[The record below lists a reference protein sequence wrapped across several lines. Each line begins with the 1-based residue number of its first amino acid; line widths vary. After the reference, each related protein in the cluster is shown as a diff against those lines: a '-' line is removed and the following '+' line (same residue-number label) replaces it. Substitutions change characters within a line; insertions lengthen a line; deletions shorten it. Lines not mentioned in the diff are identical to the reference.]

1 MTHRGSSNPQTG
13 SSNPLCVFL
22 YLKTVMLYIIFI
34 TFILHRLIRKVFM
47 KNQEKHILS
56 SITANS
62 RSFLLI
68 YLSLFSF
75 QFSQEILLP
84 SLNYNDQIIYH
95 NYYTLNYSEEHEQAS
110 WVAYILKDI
119 QKKGIFKRSNN
130 FRLDP
135 KVRTG
140 SASVKDYKMS
150 GYDRGHLAPASDMSF
165 SSIAMSES
173 FYLSNISPQVAGF
186 NRGIW
191 KRLESLIRGW
201 VKTDLELQIVTGG
214 VLNNSFKRIG
224 SNNVS
229 VPDFFYK
236 VILDIK
242 EPGIKG
248 IGFILP
254 NKGSKLGLE
263 KYAMSIDEVEDFTGI
278 NFFESL
284 PDDLENKI
292 ESRLDLDK
300 FNFLTSNQK
309 SGSDIHP
316 QIPRLKIEKININ
329 LSSKSELMNLPGI
342 GDKLSTRIIK
352 YRNINGHFNS
362 INDIQKVKGIGL
374 KTANKL
380 KPFIFF

>member
-1 MTHRGSSNPQTG
+1 
-13 SSNPLCVFL
+13 
-22 YLKTVMLYIIFI
+22 
-34 TFILHRLIRKVFM
+34 M
-47 KNQEKHILS
+47 KNQEKHILL
-56 SITANS
+56 SIAANS
-62 RSFLLI
+62 RSFLFI

-84 SLNYNDQIIYH
+84 SLDYNDQIIYH

-242 EPGIKG
+242 EPDIKG

-309 SGSDIHP
+309 PGSNIHP

-374 KTANKL
+374 KTAEKL